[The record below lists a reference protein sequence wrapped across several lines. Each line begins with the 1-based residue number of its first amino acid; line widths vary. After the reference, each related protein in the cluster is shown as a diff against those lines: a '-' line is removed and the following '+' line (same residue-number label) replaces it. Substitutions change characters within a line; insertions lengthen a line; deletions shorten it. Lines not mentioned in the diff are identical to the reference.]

1 MRYVRPMDAKT
12 RSMLT
17 DSEQALLRETT
28 KTALAK
34 LDEDALIDLHTRVRR
49 ARTKYVKLHR
59 RRGAKQVRDDRS
71 RTRAA
76 GSVSRTAVKAEVFEE
91 ALGLVSARLAKVA
104 ADAAETLK
112 NERLA
117 AAAKGKGT
125 PARSKSTGAKAAKAS
140 KSSGKGRSG
149 GASSTA
155 RARSPRP
162 IDEKR
167 NASQRSAKKRAQARR
182 DAKR

>member
-1 MRYVRPMDAKT
+1 MDAKT
-12 RSMLT
+12 RSMLS
-17 DSEQALLRETT
+17 DSEQALLRETN

-59 RRGAKQVRDDRS
+59 RRGASQVRKDRS
-71 RTRAA
+71 RTRADA
-76 GSVSRTAVKAEVFEE
+76 SVSRTAVKAEAFEE
-91 ALGLVSARLAKVA
+91 ALGRVSGRLASVA
-104 ADAAETLK
+104 ADAAEALK

-117 AAAKGKGT
+117 AAAKV
-125 PARSKSTGAKAAKAS
+125 KSTGKSSAAKSS
-140 KSSGKGRSG
+140 KGSG
-149 GASSTA
+149 GSRAKKPASSA
-155 RARSPRP
+155 AKRSRTRRP

-167 NASQRSAKKRAQARR
+167 NASARSSKKRAQARR